1 MPTPG
6 KKRTIRPA
14 ALEWLGDAL
23 KLHEVLDEKSA
34 LEQVLE
40 SLPAITL
47 EVWPAGQE
55 ILAEGEQGADFSV
68 IDSGKASAWRERD
81 LPRPRKLGT
90 LQVGDFF
97 GEISFLMK
105 AARSATVRAE
115 TDCTAFRFPSSE
127 FEELLRKHA
136 NMRKWVNTVVRERL
150 IGSAV
155 ASRRSS
161 VVPIPGSRELRF
173 HNSSFAGR

>member
-1 MPTPG
+1 M
-6 KKRTIRPA
+6 
-14 ALEWLGDAL
+14 
-23 KLHEVLDEKSA
+23 
-34 LEQVLE
+34 
-40 SLPAITL
+40 
-47 EVWPAGQE
+47 
-55 ILAEGEQGADFSV
+55 AEGEQGADFSV
-68 IDSGKASAWRERD
+68 IDSGKASARRERD

-150 IGSAV
+150 IGLQRSLAGDL
-155 ASRRSS
+155 RSS
-161 VVPIPGSRELRF
+161 PSPDRGNCVSM
-173 HNSSFAGR
+173 NSSFARESEMHGNAIACAGRGSVQKEGVEEVLDEHGEVGRVSPL